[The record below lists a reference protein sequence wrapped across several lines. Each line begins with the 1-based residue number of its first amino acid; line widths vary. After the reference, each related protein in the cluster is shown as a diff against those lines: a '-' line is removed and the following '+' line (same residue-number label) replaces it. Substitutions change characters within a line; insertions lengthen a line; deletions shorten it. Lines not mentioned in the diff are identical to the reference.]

1 MLFQNTIILLIGK
14 KKNPGSNNQKNAEGS
29 GEQCTHIQYVR
40 VNICVVCFLFVLLRV
55 DVIAKKKNAFTSNT
69 VGFLLQ
75 YYFLWL
81 IFIFTVVIFQL
92 YYLLVTFYNIGGDTS
107 ERSDR
112 FSSSRSLSFLWS
124 VSPPKPPAVS
134 TLHFLPLW
142 TDRKREPETHS
153 NTTGGHVHRNEWHP
167 DMLQYVSAFAM
178 PNLKNPPKMKRF

>member
-1 MLFQNTIILLIGK
+1 MYTHTVCTCKYLCSLLFICTF
-14 KKNPGSNNQKNAEGS
+14 EGW
-29 GEQCTHIQYVR
+29 CY
-40 VNICVVCFLFVLLRV
+40 C
-55 DVIAKKKNAFTSNT
+55 KKKNAFTSNT

-178 PNLKNPPKMKRF
+178 SKLQKSPKNETILNNKIDFV